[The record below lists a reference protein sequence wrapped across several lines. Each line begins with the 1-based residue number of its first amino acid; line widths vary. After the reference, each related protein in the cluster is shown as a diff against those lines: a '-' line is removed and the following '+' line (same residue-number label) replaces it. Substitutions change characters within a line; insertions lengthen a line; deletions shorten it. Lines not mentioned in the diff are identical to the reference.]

1 MSLVVNRK
9 YHPFVLMQL
18 IGENEVAVPTHLFKI
33 IVVERDRVP
42 YAYGA
47 FIVPNADIDDNK
59 VLKDFQVALEDV
71 EKYSGF
77 EFLRNIKL
85 YNLEDLCVYDGCK
98 MISQEMA
105 DLYTLHR
112 IIQNAKSID
121 QLNEI
126 WKQVQE
132 ENIQVDRKVIDGF
145 LKKKAEFRMQ
155 GVDMVYLI

>member
-1 MSLVVNRK
+1 M
-9 YHPFVLMQL
+9 
-18 IGENEVAVPTHLFKI
+18 
-33 IVVERDRVP
+33 VERDRVP

-47 FIVPNADIDDNK
+47 FIVPNADIDDHK

-132 ENIQVDRKVIDGF
+132 ENIQVDRKVRDGF
-145 LKKKAEFRMQ
+145 LKKKAEFRM
-155 GVDMVYLI
+155 